1 MKGCGSEK
9 NGLKPYPNLF
19 ILFITPPKKSLDV
32 LDIYV
37 IFRFGKCIKFENLNL
52 SLPVVISGYNLTQD
66 THVFLA
72 DSSLMTHYSIDLTA
86 QHGEKITFKSNFDY
100 SYKVGGNNI
109 CVKNVS

>member
-1 MKGCGSEK
+1 M
-9 NGLKPYPNLF
+9 
-19 ILFITPPKKSLDV
+19 
-32 LDIYV
+32 
-37 IFRFGKCIKFENLNL
+37 NL

-100 SYKVGGNNI
+100 SYKVGGINI
-109 CVKNVS
+109 FLKNVS